1 MCHRSPK
8 PRQDRS
14 RRSGRGTLAAKS
26 DHVIRIAAVG
36 MQATTVAST
45 ALSSRAAEWRPVSL
59 FGTLPYPDPRRPSA
73 GIHRPLLGSLPP
85 PAKQRAQRHRSRH
98 QRHGPT
104 VRAQPAIEVH
114 DLDSARDAT
123 ALSTALAR
131 GRRAPLRVGYA
142 VVTGVAWLSAARP
155 VLGPAVAR
163 AAGRGSRVIARC
175 RSQSPHPTA
184 WRLFFS
190 RVGGR
195 TGGCSPSR
203 RRPKLRSW
211 IEDVT
216 RLRGRMGRGT
226 RGSPCS
232 SSEG

>member
-8 PRQDRS
+8 PRQNRS

-26 DHVIRIAAVG
+26 DHAIRIAAVG

-59 FGTLPYPDPRRPSA
+59 FGTSAVPGSSTTECRHTPPSPRIAAPTGKA
-73 GIHRPLLGSLPP
+73 E
-85 PAKQRAQRHRSRH
+85 AQRHRSRH

-114 DLDSARDAT
+114 DLDSGRDAT
-123 ALSTALAR
+123 ALSTALSR

-163 AAGRGSRVIARC
+163 AAGRGSRVSARC

-184 WRLFFS
+184 RRVFFS

-216 RLRGRMGRGT
+216 RLRGRMGRKT